1 MTKHDTCDIVT
12 EFAHERK
19 KIKRLQAEVP
29 SRLSTSKKRRQSL
42 CDRVGSR
49 VEFEIVDL
57 EIERLLEIERTL
69 FRTIHSYP
77 GEQEQQL

>member
-1 MTKHDTCDIVT
+1 MTKHDTCDIAT
-12 EFAHERK
+12 EFAHKRK

-42 CDRVGSR
+42 CDTVGSR

-69 FRTIHSYP
+69 FRTIHSYSV
-77 GEQEQQL
+77 EQEQQL